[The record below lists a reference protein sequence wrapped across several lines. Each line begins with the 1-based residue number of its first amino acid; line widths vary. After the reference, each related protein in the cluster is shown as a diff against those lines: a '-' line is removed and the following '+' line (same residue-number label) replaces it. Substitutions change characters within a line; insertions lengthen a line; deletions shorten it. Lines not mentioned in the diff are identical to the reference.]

1 MIVGQRDGAPVRL
14 DEVATVEDSFESV
27 KTASSFNGQQ
37 LDLAGGADRQPN
49 ANTVQVVDAVRAL
62 MPQFR
67 EQLPQSVEINM
78 VNDRSISIREAVH
91 DVQLTL
97 AGHHRAGG
105 AGDLPVPAPAWW
117 PR

>member
-1 MIVGQRDGAPVRL
+1 MQ
-14 DEVATVEDSFESV
+14 
-27 KTASSFNGQQ
+27 
-37 LDLAGGADRQPN
+37 RQPN

-62 MPQFR
+62 MPRFR
-67 EQLPQSVEINM
+67 DELPQSVEINM

-97 AGHHRAGG
+97 LGTVAAGG
-105 AGDLPVPAPAWW
+105 AGDLPVPAPRWW